1 MGKDLKGKELGKGIS
16 QRADGR
22 YIARFTSKTGKR
34 KTLYDFK
41 LNELKRK
48 LREAVYEDEHGLN
61 GNGESITLN
70 AWYVRGRSCIRRKQS
85 K

>member
-1 MGKDLKGKELGKGIS
+1 MGKDLKGRELGKGIS

-22 YIARFTSKTGKR
+22 FIVRFTSKTGKR

-48 LREAVYEDEHGLN
+48 LREAVY
-61 GNGESITLN
+61 
-70 AWYVRGRSCIRRKQS
+70 
-85 K
+85 